1 MVHSWRAYE
10 LAQRLAERLREAG
23 LVAEKDL
30 LKVRGIIQIE
40 MEEAGR

>member
-1 MVHSWRAYE
+1 MVHSWWAYE
-10 LAQRLAERLREAG
+10 LAERLAERLLDAG

-30 LKVRGIIQIE
+30 LTVRGIIQIE

>member
-1 MVHSWRAYE
+1 MVHSWKAYE
-10 LAQRLAERLREAG
+10 LAQCIAEQLHEAG

-40 MEEAGR
+40 MEEAR